1 MKSVLFGQKPTS
13 RQLYLDARTKLILCL
28 LTSFIMFS
36 CNYTGVMRF
45 VLPVLSA
52 LPFFSFLILKKYRTA
67 TGYILAYGICLFLPV
82 VLRQYDAP
90 FLNIMSAAIASIF
103 TQMLPGLSM
112 FNVLL
117 SSTSVSEF
125 IAAMDG
131 FHISKKFSV
140 PVSVMFRFFPT
151 IREEYQFI
159 RDALRLRG
167 IGTLAHPSE
176 MLEYRMVPLLT
187 ELVQVG
193 NELSASAMTRGLDA
207 PNKRTNVC
215 RSGFHA
221 QDIIAFVFCAVV
233 IMLFIISKV
242 LGCNM
247 IEIKNVDF
255 FYETAESE
263 SSLKNVSV
271 TVPKGQVVLLCGES
285 GSGKTTFGR
294 LINGLIPCYYDGKM
308 DGQVFVNKISTAGIQ
323 LHELAETVGSVFQNP
338 KSQFYTLLTDTE
350 IVFACENIGMERSEI
365 FSRFEKT
372 VQDFHMEKLLGK
384 NVSQLSGGEKQKI
397 ACACVSM
404 LEPPIFILDEPTS
417 NLDIGAIRELKKII
431 RKWKDSGKTI
441 LIAEH
446 RLWWTKDLIDR
457 VLIFREGE
465 IAEDINAAEFWS
477 RSPEEFRS
485 RGLRSFSGFAPIK
498 AGVTLTDAHYT
509 ISEFQYANG
518 KNFSIHVPKLEIP
531 KGAVVAVLGNNGA
544 GKSTFAKCLCGL
556 TKCKVQIYDGNRTY
570 RGRELRKLS
579 FMVFQDVNHQLFS
592 ESALEDVTLGLSLS
606 KEEKT
611 AVAEDA
617 LRRMNLADCKDTHPM
632 ALSGGQKQRLAI
644 TGALAAKKELIL
656 YDEPTSGLDYRN
668 MERVAQNINALA
680 EAGKTQLVITHD
692 PELVE
697 KCCDYYLFFENGEI
711 IEYGTWSER
720 TINRIQ
726 DYFDIGTFGHV

>member
-1 MKSVLFGQKPTS
+1 MLEILRKFFRFCDERERSEFYRSIVLGVLAALFSALKIPAIGVMLQAILVEGVTAKTILLSLAVMLISVIGSSILKYRATALQTDGGYSTTANKRVQILWAGIHGYYVGLLFSRLYGTIGGHFCFYWWHNRRIHWKSRAEKALCQKRYNLMKSVLFGQKPTS

-103 TQMLPGLSM
+103 TQMLPGLAM

-242 LGCNM
+242 LG
-247 IEIKNVDF
+247 
-255 FYETAESE
+255 
-263 SSLKNVSV
+263 L
-271 TVPKGQVVLLCGES
+271 
-285 GSGKTTFGR
+285 
-294 LINGLIPCYYDGKM
+294 
-308 DGQVFVNKISTAGIQ
+308 
-323 LHELAETVGSVFQNP
+323 
-338 KSQFYTLLTDTE
+338 
-350 IVFACENIGMERSEI
+350 
-365 FSRFEKT
+365 
-372 VQDFHMEKLLGK
+372 
-384 NVSQLSGGEKQKI
+384 
-397 ACACVSM
+397 
-404 LEPPIFILDEPTS
+404 
-417 NLDIGAIRELKKII
+417 
-431 RKWKDSGKTI
+431 
-441 LIAEH
+441 
-446 RLWWTKDLIDR
+446 
-457 VLIFREGE
+457 
-465 IAEDINAAEFWS
+465 
-477 RSPEEFRS
+477 
-485 RGLRSFSGFAPIK
+485 
-498 AGVTLTDAHYT
+498 
-509 ISEFQYANG
+509 
-518 KNFSIHVPKLEIP
+518 
-531 KGAVVAVLGNNGA
+531 
-544 GKSTFAKCLCGL
+544 
-556 TKCKVQIYDGNRTY
+556 
-570 RGRELRKLS
+570 
-579 FMVFQDVNHQLFS
+579 
-592 ESALEDVTLGLSLS
+592 
-606 KEEKT
+606 
-611 AVAEDA
+611 
-617 LRRMNLADCKDTHPM
+617 
-632 ALSGGQKQRLAI
+632 
-644 TGALAAKKELIL
+644 
-656 YDEPTSGLDYRN
+656 
-668 MERVAQNINALA
+668 
-680 EAGKTQLVITHD
+680 
-692 PELVE
+692 
-697 KCCDYYLFFENGEI
+697 
-711 IEYGTWSER
+711 
-720 TINRIQ
+720 
-726 DYFDIGTFGHV
+726 

>member
-1 MKSVLFGQKPTS
+1 MNQTSKTIGKLLKYAGPFRITILLSAIFAAFSAVINLKSYLCVYEVAKLLIQSAGNFGAINLAAMKELGFRAVYYVCMGFGMYGMSLLCSHISAYHTVARILWAGIHGYYVGLLFSRLYGTIGGHFCFYWWHNRRIHWKSRAEKALCQKRYNLMKSVLFGQKPTS

-103 TQMLPGLSM
+103 TQMLPGLAM

-131 FHISKKFSV
+131 VHISKKFSV

-242 LGCNM
+242 LG
-247 IEIKNVDF
+247 
-255 FYETAESE
+255 
-263 SSLKNVSV
+263 L
-271 TVPKGQVVLLCGES
+271 
-285 GSGKTTFGR
+285 
-294 LINGLIPCYYDGKM
+294 
-308 DGQVFVNKISTAGIQ
+308 
-323 LHELAETVGSVFQNP
+323 
-338 KSQFYTLLTDTE
+338 
-350 IVFACENIGMERSEI
+350 
-365 FSRFEKT
+365 
-372 VQDFHMEKLLGK
+372 
-384 NVSQLSGGEKQKI
+384 
-397 ACACVSM
+397 
-404 LEPPIFILDEPTS
+404 
-417 NLDIGAIRELKKII
+417 
-431 RKWKDSGKTI
+431 
-441 LIAEH
+441 
-446 RLWWTKDLIDR
+446 
-457 VLIFREGE
+457 
-465 IAEDINAAEFWS
+465 
-477 RSPEEFRS
+477 
-485 RGLRSFSGFAPIK
+485 
-498 AGVTLTDAHYT
+498 
-509 ISEFQYANG
+509 
-518 KNFSIHVPKLEIP
+518 
-531 KGAVVAVLGNNGA
+531 
-544 GKSTFAKCLCGL
+544 
-556 TKCKVQIYDGNRTY
+556 
-570 RGRELRKLS
+570 
-579 FMVFQDVNHQLFS
+579 
-592 ESALEDVTLGLSLS
+592 
-606 KEEKT
+606 
-611 AVAEDA
+611 
-617 LRRMNLADCKDTHPM
+617 
-632 ALSGGQKQRLAI
+632 
-644 TGALAAKKELIL
+644 
-656 YDEPTSGLDYRN
+656 
-668 MERVAQNINALA
+668 
-680 EAGKTQLVITHD
+680 
-692 PELVE
+692 
-697 KCCDYYLFFENGEI
+697 
-711 IEYGTWSER
+711 
-720 TINRIQ
+720 
-726 DYFDIGTFGHV
+726 